1 MTNDQIVKTYIGSA
15 KMRGKEVCVLVED
28 LKDIAFWNGAL
39 VKTTKRSYDFN
50 PYHSGKSYLKNFF
63 NHTNKDF
70 IICLD
75 ADIEPF
81 AEHSF
86 INNRP
91 PFLYHTYTHSRE
103 NHLAYPN
110 SLNHWLQGK
119 IGTTIEDIEMILND
133 ISNKL
138 TPVLV
143 YHILFEQNGQF
154 KRFLAENSP
163 DWSAFLDTVN
173 RGIKTNFEK
182 EIQKQSCLSWDVLKV
197 IVDIEEDLQNIV
209 SLAHLKTF
217 SFTFL
222 DNALVSFKKAVDQVI
237 NDYNRLDLTEPL
249 NDVVE
254 KFNQIVPLNDTIY
267 FFQGHVVHD
276 KILIPLMKK
285 LLEICAIEQ
294 KQEIDKTKQIKDKEA
309 RKNQIDKSLVNN
321 ELNYEFCLLNDRNC
335 KYLSLLFKDIEND
348 FNA

>member
-1 MTNDQIVKTYIGSA
+1 MS
-15 KMRGKEVCVLVED
+15 
-28 LKDIAFWNGAL
+28 WNSAL
-39 VKTTKRSYDFN
+39 VKITNRSYHFD
-50 PYHSGKSYLKNFF
+50 PYHSGKSYLRKYF
-63 NHTNKDF
+63 NDTNKDF
-70 IICLD
+70 IICIDSDL
-75 ADIEPF
+75 EPF
-81 AEHSF
+81 TEHSF
-86 INNRP
+86 LLKDRP
-91 PFLYHTYTHSRE
+91 PFLYHTYTYSRE
-103 NHLAYPN
+103 NHFAYPN

-119 IGTTIEDIEMILND
+119 IGATVKDIEMILND
-133 ISNKL
+133 ISTKL
-138 TPVLV
+138 TPILV

-163 DWSAFLDTVN
+163 DWSVFLDTVN

-197 IVDIEEDLQNIV
+197 VVDIEEDLQNIV

-222 DNALVSFKKAVDQVI
+222 DNALVSFKKAVDQLI
-237 NDYNRLDLTEPL
+237 NDYNRLDLTESL
-249 NDVVE
+249 NDITE
-254 KFNQIVPLNDTIY
+254 KFNQIVPSNDTIY

-294 KQEIDKTKQIKDKEA
+294 KQEIDKTKQIKDKDA
-309 RKNQIDKSLVNN
+309 RKNQIDKSLVNI
-321 ELNYEFCLLNDRNC
+321 ELGYEFCLLNDRNC